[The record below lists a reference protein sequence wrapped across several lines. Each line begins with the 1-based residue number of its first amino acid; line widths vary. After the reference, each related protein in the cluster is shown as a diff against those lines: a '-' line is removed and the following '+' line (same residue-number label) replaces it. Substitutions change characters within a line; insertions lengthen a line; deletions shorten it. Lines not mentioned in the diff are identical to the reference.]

1 LAQPFLLASLIK
13 VEFWLN
19 LFQRLVGVVWL
30 NLFQRLFLKVRFCYT
45 FFKSVVYMES
55 NVISNV
61 PEATISESTTFEN
74 KSNIW
79 KYIIIFL
86 ILAFLGF
93 NLFSYIGK
101 FSNFIG
107 KITQRI
113 INLFKPILAYFGY
126 GISETAKK
134 TIDFTASG
142 TKKAIDVTAGTLTG
156 GINVLQK
163 GLDKTNNNKNKNK
176 NKTNNKNKNED
187 SIPLPDDA
195 GSFIQASKAGK
206 KAGFCYIG
214 EDRGFRSCISVGE
227 GDTCMSGDIFPSRE
241 VCINPSLR
249 SG

>member
-1 LAQPFLLASLIK
+1 MIGEVGLSHQPFPKRL
-13 VEFWLN
+13 VVFWLN
-19 LFQRLVGVVWL
+19 LFPKGC
-30 NLFQRLFLKVRFCYT
+30 FLK
-45 FFKSVVYMES
+45 VVYMES

-61 PEATISESTTFEN
+61 PESSISQSSISESN
-74 KSNIW
+74 SNMW

-86 ILAFLGF
+86 ILAILGF
-93 NLFSYIGK
+93 NIFSYIGK
-101 FSNFIG
+101 ISKFIG
-107 KITQRI
+107 KITDWI

-134 TIDFTASG
+134 TIDFTATG
-142 TKKAIDVTAGTLTG
+142 TKKVIDVTAGTLTG

-163 GLDKTNNNKNKNK
+163 GLDKTNNKKQHSDDK
-176 NKTNNKNKNED
+176 M
-187 SIPLPDDA
+187 PLPDDA
-195 GSFIQASKAGK
+195 GSFIQASKASK

>member
-1 LAQPFLLASLIK
+1 
-13 VEFWLN
+13 
-19 LFQRLVGVVWL
+19 
-30 NLFQRLFLKVRFCYT
+30 
-45 FFKSVVYMES
+45 MES
-55 NVISNV
+55 NIISNV
-61 PEATISESTTFEN
+61 PEASISESTTFEN
-74 KSNIW
+74 KSNMW

-163 GLDKTNNNKNKNK
+163 GLDKTNKNK